1 MLTSTLEDI
10 DSAGLVKRQDP
21 EEGEKVKETE
31 APAHIGAEIAKA
43 FKSVQERNE
52 KAKNNPQGIS
62 LSGLLNSIDGVAS
75 HEGRVLVMTT
85 NFPDKLDEALVS
97 LMLLLQHSCFF

>member
-1 MLTSTLEDI
+1 MLIHILEDI
-10 DSAGLVKRQDP
+10 DSAGLVKRQDLD
-21 EEGEKVKETE
+21 EAEKIKDSE
-31 APAHIGAEIAKA
+31 APTHIGTEIAKA

-52 KAKNNPQGIS
+52 KVKNNPQGIS

-85 NFPDKLDEALVS
+85 NFPDKLDEALVN
-97 LMLLLQHSCFF
+97 LPVLLQHFCFL